1 MPLRDVIER
10 IRGLAVPPNEEATKF
25 QAVLPILRE
34 LEWDAFDQSRVTPE
48 YPVGTKKTGRVDLA
62 LMAPRRGA
70 VALIEVK
77 AAGVRLDD
85 HVDQVLGYAF
95 NEGVDICV
103 LTTGWEWWL
112 YLPREKGRPDER
124 RFAELSIETDSV
136 DQLVDDFETF
146 LGYRALVDHKSERHA
161 RQVLAARLD
170 SERLKGELPR
180 VWRSMLNV
188 PPQELIDLFE
198 GRVFNSIRLRPSRE
212 QVVDFLHAQTT
223 SVVEA
228 DMTAVSPPPKQVRGE
243 TDSSAKGPKKA
254 KAAVPPTT
262 LRLWR
267 RDYPVKRWV
276 DVFVLMAEALY
287 ERHADR
293 FHDVVGSP
301 GGRRSYVETAPD
313 SLRAPRQVANSAY
326 WLECHASASDMKR
339 RAARLL
345 VLFGYRE
352 TDMELIFG

>member
-77 AAGVRLDD
+77 TAGARLDD

-124 RFAELSIETDSV
+124 RFAELSIKTDSV

-146 LGYRALVDHKSERHA
+146 LDYRALVDHKSERHA

-180 VWRSMLNV
+180 VWRSMLDV

-212 QVVDFLHAQTT
+212 QIAGFLHAQTA
-223 SVVEA
+223 SVVETDLA
-228 DMTAVSPPPKQVRGE
+228 AAPPSPKQASGQPDPS
-243 TDSSAKGPKKA
+243 TKGPKKA
-254 KAAVPPTT
+254 KAASPPTT

-267 RDYPVKRWV
+267 RDHPVERWV
-276 DVFVLMAEALY
+276 EVFVLVAEALY

-293 FHDVVGSP
+293 FPEVVGNP
-301 GGRRSYVETAPD
+301 GGRRSYVETTQD
-313 SLRAPRQVANSAY
+313 SLRAPRRVADSAY
-326 WLECHASASDMKR
+326 WLECHASASDLKR
-339 RAARLL
+339 RSARLL
-345 VLFGYRE
+345 SLFGYSE
-352 TDMELIFG
+352 TDMELIFD